1 MATIK
6 PFSALRPRPELAEQI
21 CELPYDVMN
30 SEEARGIARN
40 NPYSFLH
47 ISKPEIDLASG
58 IDVYSEA
65 VYKKGA
71 ENFQLLLDQGA
82 LIQDANP
89 CFYLYRQIM
98 GEHVQVGLVAVA
110 SCQEYEEGI
119 IKKHELTRPAK
130 EDDRVRHIEAL
141 NSQTGPVFL
150 TCCTSAD
157 YGAFV
162 DRTINGKPDI
172 ELTAPDGVQHASW
185 VIDGNE
191 EIAFIEQQFSSI
203 NHLYVADGHHRSA
216 AASRVNRSR
225 NGAGQSGWFLSV
237 IFPRDQIQIL
247 AYNRVLKDLNGRDAI
262 QFLSELENVFSIT
275 KNHSGECLVKNEF
288 GLYLDG
294 QWWRLQFKSD
304 ENKSETAVGRLDVT
318 LLQNYVLGPLLEVND
333 PRTSD
338 RIDWVGGIR
347 GVTELER
354 LVDNGEFACAFS
366 LFPTSIEDLMGVSD
380 MDCLMPPKSTWFEPK
395 LRDGMFCHMI

>member
-6 PFSALRPRPELAEQI
+6 PFSALRPQPELAKQI
-21 CELPYDVMN
+21 CELPYDVMS
-30 SEEARGIARN
+30 SEEARGMARN

-47 ISKPEIDLASG
+47 ISKPEIDLETGVDA
-58 IDVYSEA
+58 YSEA

-71 ENFQLLLDQGA
+71 ENFRLLLDQGA
-82 LIQDANP
+82 LVQDANP

-98 GEHVQVGLVAVA
+98 GEHIQVGLVAVA
-110 SCQEYEEGI
+110 SCQEYEEGT

-157 YGAFV
+157 YGEFV
-162 DRTINGKPDI
+162 DRTTNGEPDI

-185 VIDGNE
+185 VIDRDE
-191 EIAFIEQQFSSI
+191 EISFIEQQFSRI
-203 NHLYVADGHHRSA
+203 NHLYIADGHHRTA

-237 IFPRDQIQIL
+237 IFPHDQIQIL
-247 AYNRVLKDLNGRDAI
+247 AYNRVLKDLNGRDAT

-275 KNHSGECLVKNEF
+275 KNHNGECSAKNEF

-294 QWWRLQFKSD
+294 QWRRLLFKSD
-304 ENKSETAVGRLDVT
+304 ENKSETAVDQLDVT
-318 LLQNYVLGPLLEVND
+318 LLQNHVLGPLLEVND

-338 RIDWVGGIR
+338 RINWVGGIR

-366 LFPTSIEDLMGVSD
+366 LFPTSIEDLMGVAD
-380 MDCLMPPKSTWFEPK
+380 LDCLMPPKSTWFEPK